1 MADKIISLQVS
12 VDTKTGQVNV
22 DKLGKGL
29 GEVVD
34 KTEKAGKKSKEATAG
49 MSVGFADAG
58 SSISMV
64 NPALGGMIGKLG
76 GLSSSLT
83 KVIGGFK
90 TMRFAIIATGLGL
103 LVITIAALAAAFTGS
118 EKGQN
123 QFAKLMGMIGV
134 VTGNLR
140 DLLADLGE
148 KLIKLFK
155 DPQKALSDFSNL
167 LKTNIIN
174 RFDGLLELLPAI
186 GKAISLVFDGKFDEA
201 GKVAANAVAKVGLG
215 VENVSDKIA
224 GLVKGTKEYIAE
236 QQREVKLAMDV
247 ADKRAKAAKIERK
260 LLVDRAAF
268 EANISELKLKAREI
282 DKFTAQERSKFLKEA
297 TLIEDKLL
305 IREQEA
311 LRLKYEAQV
320 TENSFSRT
328 NIENADKEAQAKAD
342 LSNIET
348 RRNTNKKATL
358 RELNRVNKELDG
370 EEKERVKAREEAEKE
385 SIVKRFELEK
395 LSFEERRKIVNEDS
409 KLSAKDKKDFLAQLK
424 SEEEKAVEAHNKS
437 IADLNKKYDDE
448 KENRLA
454 DTAAKKEKLDY
465 DRKVLEINSIAQNEL
480 EKQTLIEKLDA
491 EHKVRM
497 LEAQK
502 TDGQKK
508 LDEAKLKAAEEIAI
522 EQAVANAKLAL
533 QNQAIDAASQGVSFL
548 KGIFEK
554 NKALQKAALI
564 AESAIGIAK
573 IVISTQAAN
582 AAAILKYAL
591 IPGGAGLAA
600 GEISLNK
607 ISASIGIA
615 GNIAATAKGLSAL
628 GGGGGASASGSITS
642 GAGGGGGA
650 GNTAS
655 SNFTPILPQ
664 SVRRT
669 RKQDSVRV
677 YLVESDVT
685 DAQKR
690 VGDIKAKAVV
700 Q

>member
-1 MADKIISLQVS
+1 MADKIISLEVK

-22 DKLGKGL
+22 EKLDKELKDT
-29 GEVVD
+29 V
-34 KTEKAGKKSKEATAG
+34 KTTEKAGKASKEASGQMAK
-49 MSVGFADAG
+49 GFQGAG
-58 SSISMV
+58 SAISAV

-76 GLSSSLT
+76 GLISTLT
-83 KVIGGFK
+83 KVTGGFRS
-90 TMRFAIIATGLGL
+90 MGMAIAATGLGL
-103 LVITIAALAAAFTGS
+103 LVLTIAALAAAFKGS
-118 EKGQN
+118 EEGQN
-123 QFAKLMGMIGV
+123 KFAKIMAVIGV
-134 VTGNLR
+134 VTGNLM

-148 KLIKLFK
+148 KIIWVFENPKE
-155 DPQKALSDFSNL
+155 ALNNFADA
-167 LKTNIIN
+167 LKTNIVN
-174 RFDGLLELLPAI
+174 RLEGMLELLPAL
-186 GKAISLVFDGKFDEA
+186 GKAISLVFKGKFEEA
-201 GKVAANAVAKVGLG
+201 GKVATDAVGKIATG
-215 VENVSDKIA
+215 VENVTDKVK
-224 GLVKGTKEYIAE
+224 GLVEGTKEYIAE
-236 QQREVKLAMDV
+236 QQKEMKLGAQV
-247 ADKRAKAAKIERK
+247 ADMRAKAVKIERK
-260 LLVDRAAF
+260 LLVDRAAM

-282 DKFTAQERSKFLKEA
+282 DKFTAQERAKFLNEA
-297 TLIEDKLL
+297 TVLEDGLL
-305 IREQEA
+305 VREQES
-311 LRLKYEAQV
+311 LRLKFEAQKL
-320 TENSFSRT
+320 ENTFSRT
-328 NIENADKEAQAKAD
+328 NTENLDKEAQAQAN

-348 RRNTNKKATL
+348 RRNQNKKATL
-358 RELNRVNKELDG
+358 RELNRVNKELDA
-370 EEKERVKAREEAEKE
+370 EAKERLKAIEEAEKE
-385 SIVKRFELEK
+385 SITKRFELEK

-409 KLSAKDKKDFLAQLK
+409 KLSAKDRKDFLAQLK
-424 SEEEKAVEAHNKS
+424 SEEEKAVEAHNKV
-437 IADLNKKYDDE
+437 IADINKKYDDE
-448 KENRLA
+448 RETRLA
-454 DTAAKKEKLDY
+454 DTAVKKEELDY
-465 DRKVLEINSIAQNEL
+465 NRRLVEINSIAQTEL

-502 TDGQKK
+502 TDADKQ
-508 LDEAKLKAAEEIAI
+508 IAI
-522 EQAVANAKLAL
+522 EQAVTDAKLAL

-573 IVISTQAAN
+573 IVINTQAAN

-591 IPGGAGLAA
+591 IPGGIGLAA

-650 GNTAS
+650 GNTTS

-677 YLVESDVT
+677 YVVESDVT

>member
-1 MADKIISLQVS
+1 
-12 VDTKTGQVNV
+12 
-22 DKLGKGL
+22 
-29 GEVVD
+29 
-34 KTEKAGKKSKEATAG
+34 
-49 MSVGFADAG
+49 MSV
-58 SSISMV
+58 
-64 NPALGGMIGKLG
+64 
-76 GLSSSLT
+76 
-83 KVIGGFK
+83 
-90 TMRFAIIATGLGL
+90 
-103 LVITIAALAAAFTGS
+103 
-118 EKGQN
+118 
-123 QFAKLMGMIGV
+123 IGV
-134 VTGNLR
+134 VTGNLM

-148 KLIKLFK
+148 KIIWVFENPK
-155 DPQKALSDFSNL
+155 KALDNFGNAL
-167 LKTNIIN
+167 NTNVVNIV
-174 RFDGLLELLPAI
+174 DGLLELLPAL
-186 GKAISLVFDGKFDEA
+186 GKAISLVFQLKFAEA
-201 GKVAANAVAKVGLG
+201 GKVATDAVGKVAFG
-215 VENVSDKIA
+215 VENITDKLD
-224 GLVKGTKEYIAE
+224 GLVAGTKEYLAE
-236 QQREVKLAMDV
+236 QQREMKLAAQV
-247 ADKRAKAAKIERK
+247 ADMRAKSAKIDRK
-260 LLVDRAAF
+260 LLVDRAAM

-282 DKFTAQERSKFLKEA
+282 DKFSAEERAKFLNEA
-297 TLIEDKLL
+297 TVLEDGLL
-305 IREQEA
+305 VREQES
-311 LRLKYEAQV
+311 LRLKFEAQKL
-320 TENSFSRT
+320 ENTFSRT
-328 NIENADKEAQAKAD
+328 NTENLDKEAQAQAN

-348 RRNTNKKATL
+348 RRNQNKKATL
-358 RELNRVNKELDG
+358 RELNRVNKELDA
-370 EEKERVKAREEAEKE
+370 EAKERLKAIEEAEKE
-385 SIVKRFELEK
+385 SITKRFELEK

-409 KLSAKDKKDFLAQLK
+409 KLSAKDRKDFLAQLK
-424 SEEEKAVEAHNKS
+424 SEEEKAVEAHNKA
-437 IADLNKKYDDE
+437 IADINKKYDDE
-448 KENRLA
+448 RETRLA
-454 DTAAKKEKLDY
+454 DTAVKKEELDY
-465 DRKVLEINSIAQNEL
+465 NRRLVEINSIAQTEL

-502 TDGQKK
+502 TDADKQ
-508 LDEAKLKAAEEIAI
+508 IAI
-522 EQAVANAKLAL
+522 EQAVTDAKLAL

-573 IVISTQAAN
+573 IVINTQAAN

-591 IPGGAGLAA
+591 IPGGIGLAA

-650 GNTAS
+650 GNTTS

-677 YLVESDVT
+677 YVVESDVT

>member
-1 MADKIISLQVS
+1 MADKVVSLKVL
-12 VDTKTGQVNV
+12 VDTKTGKVNV
-22 DKLGKGL
+22 ENLNKDLKNT
-29 GEVVD
+29 VD
-34 KTEKAGKKSKEATAG
+34 KTEKIGKESKKTG
-49 MSVGFADAG
+49 DSMSSGFANAG
-58 SSISMV
+58 SAIGAV

-76 GLSSSLT
+76 GLTSTLT
-83 KVIGGFK
+83 KVTGGFRS
-90 TMRFAIIATGLGL
+90 MGMAIAATGLGL
-103 LVITIAALAAAFTGS
+103 LVLTIAALAAAFKGS
-118 EKGQN
+118 EEGQN
-123 QFAKLMGMIGV
+123 KFAKIMAVIGV
-134 VTGNLR
+134 VTGNLM

-148 KLIKLFK
+148 KIIWVFENPK
-155 DPQKALSDFSNL
+155 KALDNFGNA

-174 RFDGLLELLPAI
+174 RVNGMLELFPAL
-186 GKAISLVFDGKFDEA
+186 GKAISLVFKGKFEEA
-201 GKVAANAVAKVGLG
+201 GKVATDAVGKIVTG
-215 VENVSDKIA
+215 VENVTDKMGGMI
-224 GLVKGTKEYIAE
+224 GKTKEYLAE
-236 QQREVKLAMDV
+236 QQKEMKLGAQV
-247 ADKRAKAAKIERK
+247 ADMRAKSVKIERK
-260 LLVDRAAF
+260 LLVDRAAM

-282 DKFTAQERSKFLKEA
+282 DKFSAKEREKFLIEA
-297 TLIEDKLL
+297 TNIEDALL
-305 IREQEA
+305 TREQES
-311 LRLKYEAQV
+311 LRLKFEAQKL
-320 TENSFSRT
+320 ENTFSRT
-328 NIENADKEAQAKAD
+328 NAENADKEAQAEAN
-342 LSNIET
+342 LLNVET
-348 RRNTNKKATL
+348 RRNQNKKATL
-358 RELNRVNKELDG
+358 RELNRVNKELDT
-370 EEKERVKAREEAEKE
+370 EAKERLKATEEAEKE
-385 SIVKRFELEK
+385 SITKRFELEK
-395 LSFEERRKIVNEDS
+395 LSFEERRKIVNEDL

-424 SEEEKAVEAHNKS
+424 SEEEKAVEAHNKA
-437 IADLNKKYDDE
+437 IADINKKYDDE
-448 KENRLA
+448 RENRLA
-454 DTAAKKEKLDY
+454 DTAVKKEELDY
-465 DRKVLEINSIAQNEL
+465 NRRLVEINSIAQTEL

-502 TDGQKK
+502 TDADKQ
-508 LDEAKLKAAEEIAI
+508 IAI
-522 EQAVANAKLAL
+522 EQAVTDAKLAL

-573 IVISTQAAN
+573 IVINTQAAN

-591 IPGGAGLAA
+591 IPGGIGLAA

-650 GNTAS
+650 GNTTS

-677 YLVESDVT
+677 YVVESDVT

>member
-76 GLSSSLT
+76 GLTSTLG
-83 KVIGGFK
+83 KVTGAFK
-90 TMRFAIIATGLGL
+90 TMKFAIIATGLGI
-103 LVITIAALAAAFTGS
+103 LVITIAAIAAAFTGS

-134 VTGNLR
+134 VTGNLM
-140 DLLADLGE
+140 DILANLGE

-155 DPQKALSDFSNL
+155 DPQKALSDFGDL

-174 RFDGLLELLPAI
+174 RFDGLLELLPAL
-186 GKAISLVFDGKFDEA
+186 GKAISLVFQGEFAEA
-201 GKVAANAVAKVGLG
+201 GKVAGNAVAKVGLG

-236 QQREVKLAMDV
+236 QQKEVKLAMDV
-247 ADKRAKAAKIERK
+247 ADKRAKATKIERK

-282 DKFTAQERSKFLKEA
+282 DKFTAQERAKFLNEA

-342 LSNIET
+342 LLNIET

-358 RELNRVNKELDG
+358 RELNRVNKEVDG

-385 SIVKRFELEK
+385 SIIKRFELEK

-424 SEEEKAVEAHNKS
+424 SEEEKAVEVHNKS

-448 KENRLA
+448 KETRLA

-465 DRKVLEINSIAQNEL
+465 DRKVLEINSIAQTEL

-508 LDEAKLKAAEEIAI
+508 LDEEKIIADKQIAI

-591 IPGGAGLAA
+591 IPGGVGLAA